1 MTVLDQVLAAS
12 FNVSPAQPP
21 NTNQIQTILNWGGWI
36 VLGLCVLGLLI
47 GAGRLAVMHHRGQS
61 FQETGLAGP
70 LAACVIVGAAGGVV
84 GALSG

>member
-1 MTVLDQVLAAS
+1 MKILDQVLAAS

-47 GAGRLAVMHHRGQS
+47 GAGRPERVKHFETRSSTS
-61 FQETGLAGP
+61 F
-70 LAACVIVGAAGGVV
+70 
-84 GALSG
+84 